1 MSTGTQPIVSS
12 TRACGK
18 NMASNRIIAVDVGG
32 TFTDVVA
39 VEDGLIT
46 TTKVPTDVRSSDN
59 SVLEGARDLD
69 IARASVFNL
78 ASTAGLNAV
87 LTRRLPKVG
96 FLTTFG
102 HRDLLDRGSLI
113 RPREALTDPGWR
125 RNFGDASGRPVIPR
139 YLRRGIKERLDA
151 AGDVFIPLDEDQARE
166 QLAVLRRCEIQ
177 GVAICLLHA
186 YRNNAHEL
194 RLRELVREEL
204 GDIACSISSE
214 VSPTIREFYRAS
226 TTVMDVL
233 MKLIYSDYTSR
244 IRKGFA
250 ESGFNG
256 QFNYSDCRANLLPA
270 DFAMERPYQM
280 LMGGPAGG
288 AVSAAHF
295 GRQIGDSN
303 LMCAD
308 VGGTSVD
315 ISLVVDGEPWSSST
329 FAVEHDLVVN
339 ATSIN
344 IVTLGA
350 GGGSIIAATRE
361 GDIRTGPD
369 SAGADPGPACYA
381 SGGLKPTVTDAALL
395 IGILSPD
402 GFLGGRKRLHADR
415 ALEAFE
421 ALDTGLPVEQRIR
434 NGWEMAINN
443 IAEGLRNISIGRGID
458 PRDFSLVACGAAGPM
473 LLPAVLDQFPI
484 RRVIVPPYPGLFSAL
499 GLVSTDRVYTDHF
512 SEYLVLGPDLAE
524 RLEQRFSDMARR
536 LLGKLGMDRQDA
548 RIVRTFDARHVGQGW
563 ETPLIPVPDGPI
575 TRQSIDGMIA
585 NFRSTYAKMNGHGFV
600 HLPVEAV
607 TYRVQ
612 LVQPAMKIEYPLA
625 GSSKAAPEGR
635 PMMLAYLRDEP
646 LPAREYRRDQL
657 GAGSEVRG
665 PAVIREEMSTTFVPA
680 GRKATVGAHCE
691 IIIE

>member
-1 MSTGTQPIVSS
+1 MTGDRIV
-12 TRACGK
+12 
-18 NMASNRIIAVDVGG
+18 AVDVGG

-39 VEDGLIT
+39 VEGGRIT
-46 TTKVPTDVRSSDN
+46 TAKVPTDVGSSDR
-59 SVLEGARDLD
+59 SVLEGARAVDV
-69 IARASVFNL
+69 ASASVFNL

-125 RNFGDASGRPVIPR
+125 RNFGDASERPLIPR

-151 AGDVFIPLDEDQARE
+151 AGEVFVPLDEAQARDE
-166 QLAVLRRCEIQ
+166 LAVLRRCGVQ
-177 GVAICLLHA
+177 GVAVCLLHA
-186 YRNNAHEL
+186 YRNGSHER

-204 GDIACSISSE
+204 GDVACSISSE
-214 VSPTIREFYRAS
+214 VSPTIREFHRAS

-233 MKLIYSDYTSR
+233 MKLIYGDYTR
-244 IRKGFA
+244 RLREGFA
-250 ESGFNG
+250 ESGFHG

-270 DFAMERPYQM
+270 EFAMERPYQM

-295 GRQIGDSN
+295 GGQIGDGN
-303 LMCAD
+303 LICAD

-329 FAVEHDLVVN
+329 FEIEHDLVVN

-350 GGGSIIAATRE
+350 GGGSIIATTRE

-369 SAGADPGPACYA
+369 SAGADPGPACYGA
-381 SGGLKPTVTDAALL
+381 GGTSPTVTDAALL
-395 IGILSPD
+395 IGILAPD

-415 ALEAFE
+415 ALDAF
-421 ALDTGLPVEQRIR
+421 AAMDTSLPVAERIR
-434 NGWEMAINN
+434 TGWAMAIDN

-473 LLPAVLDQFPI
+473 LLPSVLDQFPI

-499 GLVSTDRVYTDHF
+499 GLVSTDRVYTDHS
-512 SEYLVLGPDLAE
+512 SEYLTLGPDLAD
-524 RLEQRFSDMARR
+524 RLEQRFSQMEQR
-536 LLGKLGMDRQDA
+536 LLAKLGNGGEGA
-548 RIVRTFDARHVGQGW
+548 RIVRTFDARYLGQGW
-563 ETPLIPVPDGPI
+563 ETPMIPVPDGPI
-575 TRQSIDGMIA
+575 TAQAVAGMID
-585 NFRSTYAKMNGHGFV
+585 NFRSAYARMNGNSFD

-612 LVQPAMKIEYPLA
+612 LVQPAVRISYPLA
-625 GSSKAAPEGR
+625 APLAAAPAGR
-635 PMMLAYLRDEP
+635 PILLRHLLDAP
-646 LPAREYRRDQL
+646 LPALEYRRDQL
-657 GAGSEVRG
+657 GAGSEVSG

-680 GRKATVGAHCE
+680 GHRATVGAHCE